1 MSGYRIPS
9 DYQNDVPKSN
19 HNWSAPSY
27 GTIHCGLAYPVKFRH
42 LNTGDRF
49 RSKPQI
55 LLQSN
60 PMRGPLLNGFKLI
73 TVCTFTPDSVFY
85 GWMRNGKRYSPEEYK
100 DFTKFYFS
108 PYAIGFPDGKSFGDK
123 DPVFA
128 EVRSAST
135 LSAGLKQG
143 YEGWISDI
151 PVKNGSVYS
160 SVLDHVGRGGL
171 WDWLGVAPG
180 FVVPN
185 YTSTVDGDRSDV
197 TTNESAEW
205 NPVPAFCYFLSCYYY
220 IANMQEEYMFYTRSA
235 FEIYPNVEQMY
246 SAYSFERVFNSLD
259 PNVVLDDLTSL
270 FVASNKGRGGDV
282 FAQIG
287 APFATWLLSGLGGH
301 GGLFSVPYRPDLF
314 NNIIKVGESPTAAI
328 PVIDGSPE
336 QKGDYVSVPQLRM
349 QTKVQNWLDRLFV
362 SGGRFGDVLRTLW
375 GTKSSPYINKP
386 EFLGVWQASI
396 DPSNV
401 VASAAGSGSDGTV
414 DLAQMAARI
423 DRFSS
428 FKGTQQV
435 DYYAKEPGTVMYI
448 SMLVPEP
455 SYCQGLNPDL
465 LSGSFSDDF
474 NPEMKGIG
482 FLSVPRH
489 RYSVMPEGFS
499 GQLAAAWDSKQQ
511 PVPVDPNQVSVGD
524 TVAWDWLRTDYPT
537 LHGEF
542 AQNGRYQYWTLVRQF
557 TEVFSYE
564 EPAGGDGYGTNSY
577 YGTYINPLS
586 WQYIFSEWTIEDPN
600 FYLLSWFDTTVTSS
614 VPSNYMP
621 YLGR

>member
-73 TVCTFTPDSVFY
+73 TICTFTPDSVFY
-85 GWMRNGKRYSPEEYK
+85 GWMRNGKRFSPEEYK

-108 PYAIGFPDGKSFGDK
+108 PYAIGFPDGSVAQVI
-123 DPVFA
+123 DPVFN
-128 EVRSAST
+128 EVRYGST
-135 LSAGLKQG
+135 LPAGLLHG

-151 PVKNGSVYS
+151 PIKNGSVYS
-160 SVLDHVGRGGL
+160 SALDHVGRGGL

-185 YTSTVDGDRSDV
+185 YTVTIDGDRSDV
-197 TTNESAEW
+197 TTNESSEW
-205 NPVPAFCYFLSCYYY
+205 NPVPALSYFLTCYYY

-235 FEIYPNVEQMY
+235 FDIYPKEEQVY
-246 SAYSFERVFNSLD
+246 SAYSFERIFNSID
-259 PNVVLDDLTSL
+259 PNTVLDDILSMSVHSKNGL
-270 FVASNKGRGGDV
+270 ARDINSYVSSPIKV
-282 FAQIG
+282 
-287 APFATWLLSGLGGH
+287 WLRNGLGSH

-314 NNIIKVGESPTAAI
+314 NNIIKVGESPTATI
-328 PVIDGSPE
+328 PVIDGTLE
-336 QKGDYVSVPQLRM
+336 QRGDYVAVPQLRM

-414 DLAQMAARI
+414 DLAQMAARV
-423 DRFSS
+423 DRFSD

-465 LSGSFSDDF
+465 LSGSFADDF

-499 GQLAAAWDSKQQ
+499 GNSAAAWDSKQA
-511 PVPVDPNQVSVGD
+511 PVLVDPNQASVGD

-557 TEVFSYE
+557 TEVFSYD
-564 EPAGGDGYGTNSY
+564 EPAGGNGYGANSY

>member
-73 TVCTFTPDSVFY
+73 TICTFTPDSIFY
-85 GWMRNGKRYSPEEYK
+85 GWMRNGKRFSPEEYK

-108 PYAIGFPDGKSFGDK
+108 PYSIGYPNGTSAQVT
-123 DPVFA
+123 DPVFD
-128 EVRSAST
+128 EVRHGNT
-135 LSAGLKQG
+135 LPAGLLNG
-143 YEGWISDI
+143 YAGWISDI
-151 PVKNGSVYS
+151 PIKNGSAYS

-185 YTSTVDGDRSDV
+185 YTATIDGASSDV
-197 TTNESAEW
+197 ITSRSSEW
-205 NPVPAFCYFLSCYYY
+205 NPVPALSYFLTCYYY
-220 IANMQEEYMFYTRSA
+220 IANMQEDHMFYTRSA
-235 FEIYPNVEQMY
+235 FETYPKAEQAY
-246 SAYSFERVFNSLD
+246 SAYSFERVFNSID
-259 PNVVLDDLTSL
+259 PNDVLDDISALSTRSKNGL
-270 FVASNKGRGGDV
+270 AGDISSYVSSFVKV
-282 FAQIG
+282 
-287 APFATWLLSGLGGH
+287 WLRNGLGSH

-314 NNIIKVGESPTAAI
+314 NNLIKVGESPTATI
-328 PVIDGSPE
+328 PVIDGSSE
-336 QKGDYVSVPQLRM
+336 QRGDYVAVPQLRM

-414 DLAQMAARI
+414 DLAQMAARV
-423 DRFSS
+423 DRFSD

-465 LSGSFSDDF
+465 LSGSFADDF

-489 RYSVMPEGFS
+489 RYSVMPKVFLVRLPRLGIINKIPFLLILIRS
-499 GQLAAAWDSKQQ
+499 LSVTPLRGIGCALIIQ
-511 PVPVDPNQVSVGD
+511 PFTASLRKMAVISIGRWYVSL
-524 TVAWDWLRTDYPT
+524 LRFFPT
-537 LHGEF
+537 KSRPEVTAMERIRIMVLISIRFRGNIYSV
-542 AQNGRYQYWTLVRQF
+542 NGR
-557 TEVFSYE
+557 
-564 EPAGGDGYGTNSY
+564 
-577 YGTYINPLS
+577 
-586 WQYIFSEWTIEDPN
+586 
-600 FYLLSWFDTTVTSS
+600 
-614 VPSNYMP
+614 
-621 YLGR
+621 

>member
-1 MSGYRIPS
+1 
-9 DYQNDVPKSN
+9 
-19 HNWSAPSY
+19 
-27 GTIHCGLAYPVKFRH
+27 
-42 LNTGDRF
+42 
-49 RSKPQI
+49 
-55 LLQSN
+55 
-60 PMRGPLLNGFKLI
+60 
-73 TVCTFTPDSVFY
+73 
-85 GWMRNGKRYSPEEYK
+85 
-100 DFTKFYFS
+100 
-108 PYAIGFPDGKSFGDK
+108 
-123 DPVFA
+123 
-128 EVRSAST
+128 
-135 LSAGLKQG
+135 
-143 YEGWISDI
+143 
-151 PVKNGSVYS
+151 
-160 SVLDHVGRGGL
+160 
-171 WDWLGVAPG
+171 
-180 FVVPN
+180 
-185 YTSTVDGDRSDV
+185 
-197 TTNESAEW
+197 
-205 NPVPAFCYFLSCYYY
+205 
-220 IANMQEEYMFYTRSA
+220 MFYTRSA
-235 FEIYPNVEQMY
+235 FEIYPKVEQTY
-246 SAYSFERVFNSLD
+246 SAYSFERVFNSLN
-259 PNVVLDDLTSL
+259 PNILLDDLADL
-270 FVASNKGRGGDV
+270 FTASSNGRGGDV
-282 FAQIG
+282 FSKLRTSALV
-287 APFATWLLSGLGGH
+287 WLLNGLGGH

-314 NNIIKVGESPTAAI
+314 NNIIKVGESPTATI
-328 PVIDGSPE
+328 PVIDGSQE
-336 QKGDYVSVPQLRM
+336 QKGDYVAVPQLRM

-423 DRFSS
+423 DRFSG

-465 LSGSFSDDF
+465 LSGSFADDF

-499 GQLAAAWDSKQQ
+499 GQLAAAWDSKQE

-557 TEVFSYE
+557 TEVFSYQ

-600 FYLLSWFDTTVTSS
+600 FYLLSWFDTIVTSS